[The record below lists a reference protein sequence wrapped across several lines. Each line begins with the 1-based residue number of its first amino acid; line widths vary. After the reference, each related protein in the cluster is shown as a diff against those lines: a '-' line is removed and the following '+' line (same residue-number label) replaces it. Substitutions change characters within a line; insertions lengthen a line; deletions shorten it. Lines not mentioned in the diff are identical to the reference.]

1 VEAGAAF
8 ESWGGLVDLERIM
21 IATHLWVCRSFVF
34 VSCRGVSLSMWSSD
48 LEESQIK
55 LSVGLMV
62 LVDGFR
68 GFRFRV

>member
-1 VEAGAAF
+1 
-8 ESWGGLVDLERIM
+8 
-21 IATHLWVCRSFVF
+21 
-34 VSCRGVSLSMWSSD
+34 MWSSD